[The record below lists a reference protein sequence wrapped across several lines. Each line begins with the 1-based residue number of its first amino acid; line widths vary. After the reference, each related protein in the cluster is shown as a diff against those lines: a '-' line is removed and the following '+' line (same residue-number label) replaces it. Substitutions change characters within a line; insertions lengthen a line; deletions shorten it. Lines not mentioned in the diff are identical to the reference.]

1 VSRLIPLIIDT
12 DVALGAWHEGRP
24 RDIDDGFAII
34 EAMNAEAI
42 DLLGVTTVYGNA
54 PHGDVYRIAK
64 ELIELKQSKTA
75 VAAGAT
81 SNAPSASPPTHSAL
95 PAVEFIAQELR
106 KQPLTIAAIGPLT
119 NIAALVRKYPELIP
133 NIEMLVVVAGRT
145 PGNRFYISGTGP
157 VADFNFDNDVIAMQ
171 TLLDAKL
178 PMVLAGFEL
187 TSQVVIT
194 EQDLESI
201 RARQT
206 PLANYFYENSI
217 DWVRHWTKTFAADD
231 GFHPWDSAAINYLL
245 HPEHFVAEQR
255 IARIGRLDGAPTL
268 DCHPAE
274 EVIDPTAGALPV
286 TYLTGFTPGGKAR
299 FVADVVTNLY

>member
-1 VSRLIPLIIDT
+1 MSRSIPLIIDT

-54 PHGDVYRIAK
+54 PHDDVYRIAK
-64 ELIELKQSKTA
+64 ELIELKQSK
-75 VAAGAT
+75 VPVVAGAT
-81 SNAPSASPPTHSAL
+81 NNAPSKTQPTHAAL

-119 NIAALVRKYPELIP
+119 NIAALVHNYPELIP
-133 NIEMLVVVAGRT
+133 NIEKLVVVAGRT
-145 PGNRFYISGTGP
+145 PGNHFYISGTGP
-157 VADFNFDNDVIAMQ
+157 VADFNFDNDVVAMR
-171 TLLDAKL
+171 TLLDAQL
-178 PMVLAGFEL
+178 PTVLAGFEL

-194 EQDLESI
+194 EQDLASI

-217 DWVRHWTKTFAADD
+217 DWVRHWTTTFEADD

-245 HPEHFVAEQR
+245 HPENFVAEQR
-255 IARIGRLDGAPTL
+255 VAGIGQLDGAPTL
-268 DCHPAE
+268 DCHPTQE
-274 EVIDPTAGALPV
+274 SVDLKAGTSMV

-299 FVADVVTNLY
+299 FVADVVNNLY